1 MSDKELFS
9 DLLQAFHE
17 YEDAVTLDDDEEEP
31 EDMVA
36 AEAAADQAEAE
47 LKRVFDAYIL
57 DLLKRKGKGVK
68 PSRRRPSRLPLLKG
82 HAPRRASP

>member
-17 YEDAVTLDDDEEEP
+17 YEDAITVDDEADEP

-36 AEAAADQAEAE
+36 AEAAADEAEAE
-47 LKRVFDAYIL
+47 LKQAFDAYIV
-57 DLLKRKGKGVK
+57 DLLKR
-68 PSRRRPSRLPLLKG
+68 
-82 HAPRRASP
+82 RARG

>member
-1 MSDKELFS
+1 MDDKELFS

-47 LKRVFDAYIL
+47 LKKAFDAYIL
-57 DLLKRKGKGVK
+57 DLLKRKGKG
-68 PSRRRPSRLPLLKG
+68 
-82 HAPRRASP
+82 